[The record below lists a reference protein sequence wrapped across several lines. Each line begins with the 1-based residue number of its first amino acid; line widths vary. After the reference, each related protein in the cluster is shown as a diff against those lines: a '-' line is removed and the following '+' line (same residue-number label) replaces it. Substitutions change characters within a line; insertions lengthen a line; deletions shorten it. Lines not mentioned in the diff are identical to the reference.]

1 MNTFKGEETTHEYH
15 HVGNN
20 KYRVPSQVPWTD
32 HDLMNYY
39 ESNGT
44 PNQVPQENK
53 GDFKILKK
61 ANEKAR
67 VCNI

>member
-20 KYRVPSQVPWTD
+20 KYRVPSQVPWNV
-32 HDLMNYY
+32 HELEEYNKC
-39 ESNGT
+39 GT